1 MAVYACWRVSS
12 NEQNEARQ
20 LKAFAECGEEIDE
33 IFGDKMSGKS
43 MERPEYQRMID
54 KLEPGDLVI
63 FSSLDR
69 MSRSYDDIAEEW
81 RYITKERGC
90 DILILDMGELLDT
103 RRGKDLVGTLISDI
117 VVKLLSYVA
126 QTEREN
132 IRKRQ
137 AEGIAAMPVDENGK
151 KVSAK
156 TGRGFGRPKKEVE
169 ATRMPGESVAAACER
184 LGISRSKWYRLSR
197 QAAI

>member
-1 MAVYACWRVSS
+1 MAKYACWRVSS

-43 MERPEYQRMID
+43 MERPDYQRMID

-169 ATRMPGESVAAACER
+169 VTRLPGESIAAACER
-184 LGISRSKWYRLSR
+184 LGISRSKWYRL
-197 QAAI
+197 QADRA